1 MPVHVAVDAH
11 NLAHDDRGIGR
22 YARAILVRALREP
35 AFTFTLVVR
44 RPFPRSGP
52 LSRVLDG
59 ARVRV
64 ANRVP
69 RDAGVVW
76 FPWNGTFFDSDA
88 PVVATVHDVGPFAF
102 PARSEKLRAAE
113 QGPFLRTAAVAQ
125 RILVPSQ
132 FTAREVER
140 HLGVDQARLVVTP
153 EAADTTIFSPGAPD
167 SLPAGLIARRY
178 LLCAGAHDER
188 KNTATLL
195 EAYVAAFPAGDPPLV
210 LTRRPAKLPKGA
222 VVVTADSDAELAS
235 LYRGALL
242 SLSPSPYEGFGLPT
256 LEALACAAPVIA
268 ARGGALPEIAAD
280 AVAWVDEPFRIDAWA
295 VALRSLVSDDA
306 ARATLA
312 SLGPARAAQFSWNRC
327 TAQTLSV
334 LREVAEG

>member
-11 NLAHDDRGIGR
+11 NLALDDRGIGR
-22 YARAILVRALREP
+22 YARAILVRALRDP
-35 AFTFTLVVR
+35 AFAFTLVVR
-44 RPFPRSGP
+44 RTIPRTGP
-52 LSRVLDG
+52 LSRVLGG
-59 ARVRV
+59 APVRV
-64 ANRVP
+64 TNRVP

-140 HLGVDQARLVVTP
+140 HLGVEEARLVVTP
-153 EAADTTIFSPGAPD
+153 EAADTAVFSTGPPG
-167 SLPAGLIARRY
+167 SLPAGLVAGHY
-178 LLCAGAHDER
+178 LLCVGAHDER

-195 EAYVAAFPAGDPPLV
+195 EAYAAAFPAGNPPLV
-210 LTRRPAKLPKGA
+210 LTRRPAKLPDGA
-222 VVVTADSDAELAS
+222 VVVAADSDADLAS

-242 SLSPSPYEGFGLPT
+242 SISPSPYEGFGLPT

-268 ARGGALPEIAAD
+268 ARGGALPEVAAD
-280 AVAWVDEPFRIDAWA
+280 AVAWVDEPFRADVWS
-295 VALRSLVSDDA
+295 VALRGLVSDEA
-306 ARATLA
+306 ARAMLA
-312 SLGPARAAQFSWNRC
+312 SLGPSRAAQFSWDRC
-327 TAQTLSV
+327 TAQTLAV
-334 LREVAEG
+334 LREVAQG